1 MNKDKIKKIF
11 NKLSLTALFTFS
23 LPFVVHGSS
32 LDVCKKMHDHRYSR
46 GETGHIEVDHILEK
60 VVLKP
65 CFPLLSLF
73 YDRVG
78 MTLTGSA
85 LEVSDKVDEIKNLM
99 R

>member
-11 NKLSLTALFTFS
+11 NKLSLTTLFTFS
-23 LPFVVHGSS
+23 LPFMVHGSS

-46 GETGHIEVDHILEK
+46 GETGHLEVDSILEK
-60 VVLKP
+60 IVLKP

-73 YDRVG
+73 SDRFG
-78 MTLTGSA
+78 TSLSGSA
-85 LEVSDKVDEIKNLM
+85 LEVSDKIDEIKNLM